1 MWLKMEMNQQ
11 IGYATLDL
19 ELEPICFKLFFEKLI
34 VFGPKKKLIVFN
46 NFKYICWVTK
56 YIMNRI

>member
-34 VFGPKKKLIVFN
+34 VFN
-46 NFKYICWVTK
+46 NFIYICWVTK